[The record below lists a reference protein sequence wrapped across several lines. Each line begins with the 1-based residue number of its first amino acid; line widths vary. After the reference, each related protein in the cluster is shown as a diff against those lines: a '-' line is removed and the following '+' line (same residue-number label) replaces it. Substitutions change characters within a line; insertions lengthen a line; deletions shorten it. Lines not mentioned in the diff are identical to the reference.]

1 MGKITIIGSGING
14 LLLGYY
20 LSPRHQVTIYE
31 KRSYPGGLAAGFKA
45 DSWQW
50 PIDNFYHHFF
60 SSDQEFIN
68 LLKDLE
74 LPYFFKTPL
83 SANFQNGQIFPF
95 DSPSH
100 LLSHPHLAW
109 PAKLRTGFALAALKL
124 LPHYI
129 IPTDQPAADFYP
141 KIMGQTGWQTLWQPL
156 MKKKFGPHWRKV
168 NSTWLWARIKK
179 RSKKL
184 GYIHGGFQV
193 LINRLLDQIKANG
206 GKIYLDHPITNLNQ
220 IQADQTIIAT
230 SAAQAKKTL
239 LTNNSFPTPDYV
251 SALNLILITEQPI
264 LKKNIYWLSVYDQ
277 DIPFVAAVAH
287 TNFIKPQYYNQ
298 HHLTYLGGYYPPD
311 HPLMKASKEKVWQ
324 QFRPGLKKIAP
335 AFEAK
340 DLKKLYLRKYRFA
353 QPITSPHQTQ
363 TVPPTKLNSHLA
375 LCCMEQ
381 IYPWDRGL
389 NNAIPLVKKT
399 LNKIAL
405 IDKVG

>member
-20 LSPRHQVTIYE
+20 LSPQHQVTIYE
-31 KRSYPGGLAAGFKA
+31 KCSYPGGLAAGFKA

-50 PIDNFYHHFF
+50 SIDNFYHHFF

-68 LLKDLE
+68 LLKELK

-83 SANFQNGQIFPF
+83 SANFQKGQIFPF
-95 DSPSH
+95 DCPRH
-100 LLSHPHLAW
+100 LLSHPYLTW

-124 LPHYI
+124 LPHSV
-129 IPTDQPAADFYP
+129 IPADQSAADFYP
-141 KIMGQTGWQTLWQPL
+141 KLMGQAGWQTLWQPL
-156 MKKKFGPHWRKV
+156 MEKKFSSHWQKV

-184 GYIHGGFQV
+184 GYIQGGFQALINC
-193 LINRLLDQIKANG
+193 LINRIKANGGEIYLNHPITNLDQIKA
-206 GKIYLDHPITNLNQ
+206 DQ
-220 IQADQTIIAT
+220 IIIAT
-230 SAAQAKKTL
+230 SAAQAEKTL
-239 LTNNSFPTPDYV
+239 LTNNLFSTPTYV
-251 SALNLILITEQPI
+251 SALNLILVTKQPI
-264 LKKNIYWLSVYDQ
+264 LNDIYWLNVYDR

-287 TNFIKPQYYNQ
+287 TNFVESRYYNQ
-298 HHLTYLGGYYPPD
+298 HHLTYLGGYYSPD

-335 AFEAK
+335 AFETK
-340 DLKKLYLRKYRFA
+340 DLKKLYLSKYRFA
-353 QPITSPHQTQ
+353 QPITPPHRIQII
-363 TVPPTKLNSHLA
+363 PPTKLNSRLA

-405 IDKVG
+405 TDKVG